1 MPKLQKRTPLS
12 DSGLSANIT
21 TLEDGLRYESLPH
34 DTEQP
39 LTAKHDQVASSGA
52 LNSSSYSPQATARVY
67 SDPFSSAARQA
78 MEPNA
83 AGRASPPTSQS
94 QPPQSQRR
102 SVDLRRL
109 NGTPYEQAKKYTV
122 ARDMHAGELPPA
134 YRRQASDPLNPAA
147 VAQASGKP
155 SRPPSSGHDCGRCGR
170 QQRTSTDAQ
179 LAHHD
184 CNKCGKKKSMSTAGS
199 TSPAEPRGVS
209 MQSLTALPPVPPTA
223 GAPARNATAT
233 SPTVAGPS
241 TATAT
246 HKKECHKCGRPKRP
260 MTMPLPQAP
269 MNSHQPPAP
278 DSASLPNQRPSRVS
292 RAGLSITPTQ
302 SMPPSSYPKI
312 DIVPPS
318 ASTYRPRDSGF
329 SVHSNTPLVAQANKK
344 EHGHFRN
351 NSIIRSLSRRLS
363 SRGSKS
369 KQASNENPL
378 PSQRASQAEGADM
391 NAGRLINMISNA
403 IKDSGEKNKPDY
415 QRLSVA
421 ERDASPS
428 SRFSFEEAPS
438 PFSFQEAP
446 NEDQAFEMMPLAD
459 KKEAGI
465 ASRMP
470 PTAMGWKS
478 TSAVPSAVATQEKLD
493 VVGDKRSK
501 SMRQQH
507 DKQNSLSVPQ
517 NPNRP
522 PITRFKS
529 LREGVNRAASVSRQ
543 TSLRRFE
550 SLKRVGSYWER
561 NDMAI
566 EGHTWE
572 GHDGQDIPVY

>member
-12 DSGLSANIT
+12 DIGSSANIT

-39 LTAKHDQVASSGA
+39 LTAKHDQVTSSGA
-52 LNSSSYSPQATARVY
+52 LNSSYTPPATSRVY
-67 SDPFSSAARQA
+67 SEHFSSAARPA

-83 AGRASPPTSQS
+83 ASRASPPASQS
-94 QPPQSQRR
+94 QPPQTQRR

-134 YRRQASDPLNPAA
+134 YKRQISDSLNPAA
-147 VAQASGKP
+147 VSQAIEKST
-155 SRPPSSGHDCGRCGR
+155 RPSSSGQSCGRCGR
-170 QQRTSTDAQ
+170 HPRTSTDTQ
-179 LAHHD
+179 GPHHD
-184 CNKCGKKKSMSTAGS
+184 CDTCGKKKSMSTAGP
-199 TSPAEPRGVS
+199 TSPSEPRVVS
-209 MQSLTALPPVPPTA
+209 MQSVTALPPVPPA
-223 GAPARNATAT
+223 VNAPARNATAT
-233 SPTVAGPS
+233 SPTIAGPS

-246 HKKECHKCGRPKRP
+246 AKKHCHKCGRHKKP
-260 MTMPLPQAP
+260 MIAPLPQAP
-269 MNSHQPPAP
+269 MTSHQPPAP
-278 DSASLPNQRPSRVS
+278 TAAPLPNQRTSRIS

-329 SVHSNTPLVAQANKK
+329 SVQSNAPLVAPANKK
-344 EHGHFRN
+344 DHGHFRN

-369 KQASNENPL
+369 KRASNENPL
-378 PSQRASQAEGADM
+378 PSQRASQADGTDM

-403 IKDSGEKNKPDY
+403 IKDSGDKEKPDY

-421 ERDASPS
+421 ERPSPA
-428 SRFSFEEAPS
+428 SRFSFEEGAS
-438 PFSFQEAP
+438 PFSFQEEP
-446 NEDQAFEMMPLAD
+446 NEDQAFEMVPLAD
-459 KKEAGI
+459 KKESRR

-470 PTAMGWKS
+470 PTAMGTKS
-478 TSAVPSAVATQEKLD
+478 TSAVPSSVATQEKLD
-493 VVGDKRSK
+493 VIGDRRSK
-501 SMRQQH
+501 SMRLQH
-507 DKQNSLSVPQ
+507 GKQSSLSVPQ

-572 GHDGQDIPVY
+572 DHEGHDIAVY